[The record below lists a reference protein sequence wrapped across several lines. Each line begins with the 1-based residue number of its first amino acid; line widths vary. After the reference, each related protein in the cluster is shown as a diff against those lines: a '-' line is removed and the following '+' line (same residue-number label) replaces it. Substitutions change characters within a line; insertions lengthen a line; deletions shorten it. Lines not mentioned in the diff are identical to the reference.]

1 MCVPPHAFLK
11 AGCKSEGGFAMT
23 RLRSFLGSVAVITA
37 YVTLMPSIASAQ
49 SGFAG
54 IVRDTTGAVL
64 PGVTVEASSPVLI
77 EGRRSAVSDEKGQY
91 KIVDLR
97 PGTYTV
103 TFTLPGF
110 STLKRDAIELAANF
124 TAPLNVE
131 LDVGGVA
138 GTGTGTGGTP
148 PVGKQTPTNPPGLPL
163 RMVRTGP
170 IGGRNM

>member
-1 MCVPPHAFLK
+1 
-11 AGCKSEGGFAMT
+11 MT
-23 RLRSFLGSVAVITA
+23 RLGTFLASIVVITTYLA
-37 YVTLMPSIASAQ
+37 LAPRSASAQ

-54 IVRDTTGAVL
+54 IVKDTTGAVL
-64 PGVTVEASSPVLI
+64 PGVTVEASSPALI
-77 EGRRSAVSDEKGQY
+77 EGRRSAVTDEKGQY

-97 PGTYTV
+97 PGSYTV

-110 STLKRDAIELAANF
+110 STLKRDAIDLAANF
-124 TAPLNVE
+124 TAPLSVE

>member
-110 STLKRDAIELAANF
+110 STLKRDGLELTTGF
-124 TAPLNVE
+124 TATVNADMKVGALEETVTVTGASPVVDVQNVRQQLVLTRDIWE
-131 LDVGGVA
+131 AL
-138 GTGTGTGGTP
+138 
-148 PVGKQTPTNPPGLPL
+148 PTSK
-163 RMVRTGP
+163 
-170 IGGRNM
+170 